1 MHPVS
6 RHNGRRSAALA
17 ITMFAWLA
25 GCSPTPHDNAQTTS
39 PAKVGYQMPAGI
51 HYVDHWVSTPAVDLM
66 SPDGTFIRAF
76 AEADDVRIFN
86 IDGKKGSYP
95 GFVGADRTNQ
105 RAGGGGG
112 EWFGYAIR
120 WINEFQV
127 LPDGSATAQVCSLHS
142 ITPDGSVHEG
152 LLNETLKYQRVGAS
166 PPADQHGPARALA
179 VSVFGDWQATDY
191 SAPVPITKE
200 SLEPCERTT
209 PAIDKSTVGTAP
221 GWPVAAGSTS
231 HG

>member
-1 MHPVS
+1 M
-6 RHNGRRSAALA
+6 
-17 ITMFAWLA
+17 TMFAWLA
-25 GCSPTPHDNAQTTS
+25 GCSPTQSDNIAPTTV

-51 HYVDHWVSTPAVDLM
+51 HYVDHWVSTPAIDLM

-120 WINEFQV
+120 WINEFQL
-127 LPDGSATAQVCSLHS
+127 LPNGSATAQVCSLHS

-166 PPADQHGPARALA
+166 PPGDQHGPARAPA
-179 VSVFGDWQATDY
+179 VSVFGDWQATEY

-209 PAIDKSTVGTAP
+209 PAIEKDNVDMAP